1 MMSDI
6 PTGAELMDYP
16 DYPLFP
22 LSSVVFPG
30 GIMPLRIFEPRYMDM
45 VRICTKSQTGFGVC
59 ALESGNGVGNENSP
73 RSIGTLAEII
83 DFDQLDDGLLGIT
96 AEGKRRFEI
105 LSKRRAENGLW
116 WGTVRFLKEQDDAPC
131 PQEYAA
137 LQHVLE
143 AIYDNLGEP
152 YASRPRDFKSAAWIS
167 ARLTELLPFDP
178 ATKHNLLATPDPIER
193 LRQIQPLV
201 KIQ

>member
-1 MMSDI
+1 MSRN
-6 PTGAELMDYP
+6 PELMDYP
-16 DYPLFP
+16 DFPLFP

-45 VRICTKSQTGFGVC
+45 VRICSQGQTGFGVC
-59 ALESGNGVGNENSP
+59 ALEGTAETGDANAP
-73 RSIGTLAEII
+73 RSIGTLADII

-105 LSKRRAENGLW
+105 LHKRRAENGLW
-116 WGTVRFLKEQDDAPC
+116 WGTVRFLEEQDDAPC
-131 PQEYAA
+131 PKKYAP
-137 LQHVLE
+137 LQQVLE

-152 YASRPRDFKSAAWIS
+152 YASRPRDFDSAAWIS

-178 ATKHNLLATPDPIER
+178 ATKHTLLATPDPIER
-193 LRQIQPLV
+193 LRRIQPLI